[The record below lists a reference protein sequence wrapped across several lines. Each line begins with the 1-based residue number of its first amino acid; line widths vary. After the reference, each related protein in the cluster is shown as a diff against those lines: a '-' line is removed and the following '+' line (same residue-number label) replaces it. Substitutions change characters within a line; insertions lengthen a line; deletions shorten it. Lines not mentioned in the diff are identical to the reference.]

1 MSLPFYQLKQP
12 PFLSP
17 KIIPLKYPSIISP
30 KLKPNK
36 FFFKSRNIHNI
47 KAFSQSPTNSIKTHS
62 LMLNYIKQPIKDER
76 LCKEFIQQSNIDKII
91 LLYKQRKLLSKQQ
104 KRFNES
110 SKNMTRYYSNTNNN
124 NENNN
129 YINSYRDKQTI
140 NKDTCTINSK
150 YTNASTQTV
159 DTASFALRKVD
170 VFQNDFIKYRIKNDG
185 KNKKMNT
192 YYKQMKF
199 FNASSSRTIN
209 DKYQNNNN
217 SNNTMNSGLNNS
229 RSTMYKTHHI
239 FVNGKYL

>member
-1 MSLPFYQLKQP
+1 MSLPFFQLKQP
-12 PFLSP
+12 SYISP
-17 KIIPLKYPSIISP
+17 KKIPFKYPNITSP

-36 FFFKSRNIHNI
+36 FLFKSRNIHNI
-47 KAFSQSPTNSIKTHS
+47 KAFSQSPTNQIKTHS
-62 LMLNYIKQPIKDER
+62 LILNYIKQPIKDER
-76 LCKEFIQQSNIDKII
+76 LCKEFIQQSNIDKVI
-91 LLYKQRKLLSKQQ
+91 LLYKQRKLLSRQQ
-104 KRFNES
+104 KRLNES
-110 SKNMTRYYSNTNNN
+110 SKNMTRYYSNTLNN

-140 NKDTCTINSK
+140 NKDSCTINSK

-159 DTASFALRKVD
+159 DTTSFALRKVD
-170 VFQNDFIKYRIKNDG
+170 VFQNDFIKYRIKNDV

-199 FNASSSRTIN
+199 VNASSSSRTIS
-209 DKYQNNNN
+209 DKHQNNN
-217 SNNTMNSGLNNS
+217 NNTMNSGLNNS